1 MARFWELFE
10 ESLIV
15 QALITLALVLTVCYL
30 FATGQEIPDLLSAA
44 LMLVLGFYFGSK
56 VQYKLDQQAG
66 VKQLWRTESQTQ
78 GK

>member
-1 MARFWELFE
+1 MAKFWQLFE

-30 FATGQEIPDLLSAA
+30 FATGQEIPDLLSTA

-56 VQYKLDQQAG
+56 VQYKIDQRAE
-66 VKQLWRTESQTQ
+66 VKRLWHT
-78 GK
+78 K